1 MEDKKLALLWKQ
13 VEISDKKHPPQI
25 PKLKLENTI
34 HNHEVPESGSKEK
47 EDSLAR

>member
-1 MEDKKLALLWKQ
+1 MKGLEMEEKKLTLLRKQ

-34 HNHEVPESGSKEK
+34 NNQ
-47 EDSLAR
+47 